1 MSPSWCRRK
10 GSCNGCAVGC
20 DGSMARL
27 AGHWPPRL
35 LPDWLFVHAGGRANL
50 VPHPLAQ
57 EHAMQPR
64 IDFYTASPD
73 ALKAMIALES
83 AVSKL
88 PLEKSLI
95 ELVKLRSSQI
105 NGCAFCIDMHTA
117 DAIKA
122 GETPR
127 RLFAVTAWREAP
139 FFTERERA
147 ALLWTES
154 LTQLSLTHAPD
165 EDYEVVAA
173 QFTPKEMVDLTVAI
187 NTINGWNRLAVGF
200 RKTPQA

>member
-1 MSPSWCRRK
+1 
-10 GSCNGCAVGC
+10 
-20 DGSMARL
+20 
-27 AGHWPPRL
+27 
-35 LPDWLFVHAGGRANL
+35 
-50 VPHPLAQ
+50 
-57 EHAMQPR
+57 MQPR

-73 ALKAMIALES
+73 GLKAMMALEA

-95 ELVKLRSSQI
+95 ELVKLRASQI

-117 DAIKA
+117 DAIKG

-139 FFTERERA
+139 FFTDRERA
-147 ALLWTES
+147 ALAWTES

-165 EDYEVVAA
+165 EDYALLSAE
-173 QFTPKEMVDLTVAI
+173 FSPKEMVDLTVAI
-187 NTINGWNRLAVGF
+187 STINSWNRLAVGF
-200 RKTPQA
+200 RKMPQE

>member
-1 MSPSWCRRK
+1 
-10 GSCNGCAVGC
+10 
-20 DGSMARL
+20 
-27 AGHWPPRL
+27 
-35 LPDWLFVHAGGRANL
+35 
-50 VPHPLAQ
+50 
-57 EHAMQPR
+57 MQPR
-64 IDFYTASPD
+64 ADFYTASPD
-73 ALKAMIALES
+73 AMKAMMALEN

-88 PLEKSLI
+88 SLEKSLL

-117 DAIKA
+117 DAIKD

-139 FFTERERA
+139 FFSERERA

-165 EDYEVVAA
+165 KDYEVVAA
-173 QFTPKEMVDLTVAI
+173 QFSPKELVDLTVAI

-200 RKTPQA
+200 RKLPQA

>member
-1 MSPSWCRRK
+1 
-10 GSCNGCAVGC
+10 
-20 DGSMARL
+20 
-27 AGHWPPRL
+27 
-35 LPDWLFVHAGGRANL
+35 
-50 VPHPLAQ
+50 
-57 EHAMQPR
+57 MQPR

-73 ALKAMIALES
+73 GLKAMMALEA

-95 ELVKLRSSQI
+95 ELVKLRASQI

-117 DAIKA
+117 DAIKG

-139 FFTERERA
+139 FFTDRERA
-147 ALLWTES
+147 ALAWTES

-165 EDYEVVAA
+165 EDYALLSAE
-173 QFTPKEMVDLTVAI
+173 FSPKEMVDLTVAI
-187 NTINGWNRLAVGF
+187 TTINSWNRLAVGF
-200 RKTPQA
+200 RRMPQA

>member
-1 MSPSWCRRK
+1 
-10 GSCNGCAVGC
+10 
-20 DGSMARL
+20 
-27 AGHWPPRL
+27 
-35 LPDWLFVHAGGRANL
+35 
-50 VPHPLAQ
+50 
-57 EHAMQPR
+57 MQPR

-73 ALKAMIALES
+73 ALKAMMALET

-95 ELVKLRSSQI
+95 ELVKLRASQI

-117 DAIKA
+117 DAIKD

-139 FFTERERA
+139 FFTDRERA
-147 ALLWTES
+147 ALAWTES

-165 EDYEVVAA
+165 EDYALLSAE
-173 QFTPKEMVDLTVAI
+173 FSPKEMIDLTVAI
-187 NTINGWNRLAVGF
+187 STINSWNRLAVGF
-200 RKTPQA
+200 RKMPQA